1 MGAGGGGGRRGGGG
15 GGEEKQMPGKVTR
28 WCGGLRFL
36 PGWERAGY
44 RWSRRRRGELER
56 RRGRVEKRKRGGAV
70 SLTTSPIAV
79 FHYGSITFFLTCSKF
94 HNPSS
99 HFRPLQAST
108 PRMWPPKPPVKPA
121 VAEGPSRWHQTF
133 VSPIYMF
140 YLTAQTMLHQW
151 SDLLLGTVE

>member
-1 MGAGGGGGRRGGGG
+1 MEEEERRRPPPLQSLLLIGDPPRWGRGEEGGGEEEEG

-99 HFRPLQAST
+99 HFILASPPPHPPAPQA
-108 PRMWPPKPPVKPA
+108 
-121 VAEGPSRWHQTF
+121 
-133 VSPIYMF
+133 
-140 YLTAQTMLHQW
+140 
-151 SDLLLGTVE
+151 